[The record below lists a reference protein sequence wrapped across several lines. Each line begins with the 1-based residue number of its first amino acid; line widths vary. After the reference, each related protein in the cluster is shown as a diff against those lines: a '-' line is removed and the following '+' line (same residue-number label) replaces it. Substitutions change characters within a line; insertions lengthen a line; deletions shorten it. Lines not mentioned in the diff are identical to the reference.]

1 MGNAVENGRNSKQ
14 TMNGDISSP
23 FNILFLLWF
32 VLSYGDGCDIIET
45 GILYTYRRKICLLI
59 FISVV

>member
-1 MGNAVENGRNSKQ
+1 MGNALENGRKIKQ
-14 TMNGDISSP
+14 TMNGDISLP

-45 GILYTYRRKICLLI
+45 VILVYIQEKNLLDY
-59 FISVV
+59 FYISC